1 MVNIS
6 LKTSAKRRTPYATS
20 ELNRMTLDE
29 IREHQEVLLQ
39 KQLKRAVRNSEYYR
53 RIFKELDVNVN
64 SIKTIKEFRT
74 LPPFMDKGLERESQ
88 RRSLENEGH
97 PFGEHLLVKPNEVA
111 FTGTTSGTSGTPTF
125 TYTFTERDIRTM
137 NKYIRNMLEY
147 GGIFKGDRLLFS
159 HSLGVYATS
168 SILFGVREHGVLP
181 IDVDVRAGSDII
193 LKFAQMSRPEGA
205 MMTPS
210 LAEYLVDRAPQLIG
224 QDVGHLGLN
233 ALFTVGEIGI
243 GIPEVKQKI
252 ETAYKCRV
260 YDYLG
265 EFGFSC
271 DSDKYYGIHAVAPDL
286 VLFGEDLVH
295 PETKQPIQVEDGVVG
310 EVILTELS
318 LEGLPRIRYA
328 SGDLVQVFTEPCP
341 GCGFTGPR
349 LKVVGRSDDLLIV
362 KGVNVYPSAIKK
374 VISSFNEMLTGE
386 FRIVLD
392 SAPPRVVPPLLLKVE
407 YQNKIQQTDL
417 VYIEESLKSALHREL
432 RITPDI
438 DWVQAGTIEKQLTK
452 TPLFEKRYEG

>member
-6 LKTSAKRRTPYATS
+6 IETTRKRRTPYATK
-20 ELNRMTLDE
+20 ELNQFTSEE
-29 IREHQEVLLQ
+29 IRSYQEVLLQ

-53 RIFKELDVNVN
+53 RIFRELGVNVN
-64 SIKTIKEFRT
+64 SIKTLEDFRK
-74 LPPFMDKGLERESQ
+74 LPPFMNKDLERESQ
-88 RRSLENEGH
+88 RLSFEKEGH
-97 PFGEHLLVKPNEVA
+97 PFGEHLLVKPDQIA

-147 GGIFKGDRLLFS
+147 GGIYKGDRLLFS
-159 HSLGVYATS
+159 HSLGIYATS

-181 IDVDVRAGSDII
+181 IDVDVRAGSDMI
-193 LKFAQMSRPEGA
+193 LKYAQMSRPEGA

-210 LAEYLVDRAPQLIG
+210 LAEYLVDRAPQLTG
-224 QDVGHLGLN
+224 QEVGDLGLN

-243 GIPEVKQKI
+243 GIPEIKRKI

-271 DSDKYYGIHAVAPDL
+271 DSEEYHGIHAVAPDL
-286 VLFGEDLVH
+286 VLFSEDLVD

-328 SGDLVQVFTEPCP
+328 SGDLVQVFTEQCP

-374 VISSFNEMLTGE
+374 VVASFDEMLTGE

-392 SAPPRVVPPLLLKVE
+392 SPPPRVVPPLVLKVE
-407 YQNKIQQTDL
+407 HREGVQKTDL
-417 VYIEESLKSALHREL
+417 GYIEDILKSALHREL

-438 DWVQAGTIEKQLTK
+438 DWVGAGTLKKQLTK
-452 TPLFEKRYEG
+452 TPLFEKCYEG

>member
-6 LKTSAKRRTPYATS
+6 VETTGKRRTPYAT
-20 ELNRMTLDE
+20 EALNRFTADE
-29 IREHQEVLLQ
+29 IRSYQEVLLQ
-39 KQLKRAVRNSEYYR
+39 KQLKRAVRNSDYYR
-53 RIFKELDVNVN
+53 RVFRELDVNVN
-64 SIKTIKEFRT
+64 SIKTLEDYRK
-74 LPPFMDKGLERESQ
+74 LPPFMNKELERESQ

-97 PFGEHLLVKPNEVA
+97 PFGEHLLVTPDRVA

-147 GGIFKGDRLLFS
+147 GGIYKGDRLLFS
-159 HSLGVYATS
+159 HSLGIYATS
-168 SILFGVREHGVLP
+168 SILFGIREHGVLP
-181 IDVDVRAGSDII
+181 IDVDVRAGSDMI
-193 LKFAQMSRPEGA
+193 LKYAQMSRPEGA

-210 LAEYLVDRAPQLIG
+210 LAEYLVDRAPQLTG
-224 QDVGHLGLN
+224 QGVGELGLN

-243 GIPEVKQKI
+243 GIPEIKRKI

-271 DSDKYYGIHAVAPDL
+271 DSDEYYGIHAVAPDL
-286 VLFGEDLVH
+286 VLFSEDLVD
-295 PETKQPIQVEDGVVG
+295 PETKQPIHVEDGVVG

-318 LEGLPRIRYA
+318 LEGLPRIKYA
-328 SGDLVQVFTEPCP
+328 SGDLVQVFTETCP

-374 VISSFNEMLTGE
+374 VISSFDEMLTGE
-386 FRIVLD
+386 FRVVLD
-392 SAPPRVVPPLLLKVE
+392 SPPPRVVPPLVLKVE
-407 YQNKIQQTDL
+407 HREGVLKTDL
-417 VYIEESLKSALHREL
+417 GYIEEALKSALHREL

-438 DWVQAGTIEKQLTK
+438 DWVGAGTIEKQLTK